1 MTHLL
6 AKLSGFVLLGIALPS
21 CACSEVKGAVSA
33 YAQAID
39 HVATSSK
46 KLLQECVTPPA
57 GLSEEDRK
65 AECEAAEAGFD
76 TIQKSAVVLAKSVG
90 AEQTK

>member
-1 MTHLL
+1 MKSSLARLASAALL
-6 AKLSGFVLLGIALPS
+6 CGVLSS

-39 HVATSSK
+39 HVAVSSK
-46 KLLQECVTPPA
+46 KLLQECMTPPA

-65 AECEAAEAGFD
+65 AECAAASAGFD
-76 TIQKSAVVLAKSVG
+76 TIQKSAQTLAGAVG
-90 AEQTK
+90 AK